1 MTEEPYRWLEAIGHR
16 REYVE
21 TQLKGGSPV
30 FGVSLGDGILLLGV
44 GGGHSKVFEVFDR
57 HALAGLGHPADL
69 ERIRQGVIDAAHVE
83 AFTRAPADVSLRRL
97 VSFGLGPQL
106 KTAFEQIFAPPF
118 LVKILL
124 AELGDEPA
132 ADVLVR
138 VEFDGTFELQTGGV
152 LVVAAESE
160 PAQQAK
166 QWLEAR
172 LSPDTSVRDAA
183 RLVLTAWR
191 SLTGGEGLPE
201 EVAEPGVLREAVG
214 RRTIEAA
221 ILQRSGTGNA
231 RYRALTLKDPEMEG
245 LAP

>member
-1 MTEEPYRWLEAIGHR
+1 
-16 REYVE
+16 
-21 TQLKGGSPV
+21 
-30 FGVSLGDGILLLGV
+30 
-44 GGGHSKVFEVFDR
+44 
-57 HALAGLGHPADL
+57 
-69 ERIRQGVIDAAHVE
+69 
-83 AFTRAPADVSLRRL
+83 DVSLRRL

-106 KTAFEQIFAPPF
+106 KTAFERIFAPPF

-138 VEFDGTFELQTGGV
+138 VEFDGTFELQTAGV

-160 PAQQAK
+160 PAQQAE

-172 LSPDTSVRDAA
+172 LSPDTSMRDAA

-191 SLTGGEGLPE
+191 SLRGGEGLPE
-201 EVAEPGVLREAVG
+201 AVAQPGVLREAVG
-214 RRTIEAA
+214 RPTIEAA
-221 ILQRSGTGNA
+221 ILPRSGTGNP
-231 RYRALTLKDPEMEG
+231 RYRALTLKDPEMAR